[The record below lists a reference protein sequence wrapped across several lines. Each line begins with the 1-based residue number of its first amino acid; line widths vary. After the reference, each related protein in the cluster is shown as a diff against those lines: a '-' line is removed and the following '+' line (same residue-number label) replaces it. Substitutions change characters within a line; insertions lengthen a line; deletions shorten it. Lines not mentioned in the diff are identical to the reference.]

1 MELLTNMNNK
11 TSEIREVVE
20 DIWNTDSLNEGK
32 IRLREL
38 MSNIK
43 IISEMNK
50 RRLLFEIGK
59 CQTKDKLND
68 IAKNCMLKYE
78 GHGVI

>member
-1 MELLTNMNNK
+1 MNNK
-11 TSEIREVVE
+11 TSVIREVVE

-43 IISEMNK
+43 MISEMSK
-50 RRLLFEIGK
+50 RRLLLDIGN
-59 CQTKDKLND
+59 CQSKDKLND
-68 IAKNCMLKYE
+68 IAKNCMLKFE
-78 GHGVI
+78 GHGVIGN